1 MTTSS
6 DIIGTKRGDL
16 ILIEL
21 RETPV
26 TFVVLEEFNLIVYKF
41 STDVYCEPIDKKK
54 NSSLSKRKR
63 MTVIRTEAPLFAT

>member
-54 NSSLSKRKR
+54 KL
-63 MTVIRTEAPLFAT
+63 LFKQTKTNDSY